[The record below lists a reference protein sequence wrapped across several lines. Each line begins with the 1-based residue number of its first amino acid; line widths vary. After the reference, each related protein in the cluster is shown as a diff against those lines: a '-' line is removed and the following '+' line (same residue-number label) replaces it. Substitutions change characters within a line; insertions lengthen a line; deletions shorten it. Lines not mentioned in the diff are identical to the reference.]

1 MQPFWIVVEDSDS
14 EYVLHY
20 EHFLLKKAFAEDDH
34 TVSFTVP
41 VSEPLPPQYFI
52 RVRQGLGSRA
62 GSLCIQFR
70 CGLAIIQSVVIVR
83 H

>member
-52 RVRQGLGSRA
+52 RVRMRLTIDGRQ
-62 GSLCIQFR
+62 
-70 CGLAIIQSVVIVR
+70 CGAA
-83 H
+83 